1 MPTKDIIAKY
11 GKNELDTGNDKVQ
24 IALFT
29 AQINSLNEHL
39 KIHKKDHSS
48 RRGLLKLVG
57 KRRALLR
64 HLQASDPEGY
74 KALIAELG
82 IRS

>member
-1 MPTKDIIAKY
+1 MTNEEIVVKFGKSKKDC
-11 GKNELDTGNDKVQ
+11 GNSKVQ

-29 AQINSLNEHL
+29 HQINHLNEHL
-39 KIHKKDHSS
+39 KVHKADHSS

-57 KRRALLR
+57 KRAALLR
-64 HLQASDPEGY
+64 YLAKQDYSEY

-82 IRS
+82 IRK